1 MNAPTPLA
9 PQLSDVSP
17 DMTMSRVRRI
27 SRWMVWACWGLLV
40 VMPAALVL
48 YWAGASHEQLMANAN
63 LVATPVA
70 GPLRIWQRVVA
81 AAVSALPLGL
91 ASVGIWQARRCFAQF
106 AQGHVFTVEATHL
119 LRRFAGWVAAAAL
132 GAIVA
137 SAAVSV
143 VLTLNN
149 PPGMRQLA
157 VGIGSNQV
165 FTLFFASTVWLMAA
179 VIGQGQALAEE
190 NRNFV

>member
-1 MNAPTPLA
+1 MSAPTPLP
-9 PQLSDVSP
+9 PQLADFSP
-17 DMTMSRVRRI
+17 DKTMSRVRRI

-48 YWAGASHEQLMANAN
+48 YWAGASPEQLMVNAN
-63 LVATPVA
+63 LAATPVA
-70 GPLRIWQRVVA
+70 EPLRFWQRVVA
-81 AAVSALPLGL
+81 AAVSALPMGL
-91 ASVGIWQARRCFAQF
+91 ASIGIWQARRCFAQF
-106 AQGHVFTVEATHL
+106 AQGQVFTTEATSL

-137 SAAVSV
+137 SAVVSV

-157 VGIGSNQV
+157 VGISSTHV
-165 FTLFFASTVWLMAA
+165 FTLFFAATVWLMAA

-190 NRNFV
+190 NQNFV